1 MKRDMAPT
9 LFTSRAFGGAL
20 PLSCLMGAVLA
31 RGGPSL
37 RSMTP
42 TLVASRAF
50 GDALPLSCLM
60 GAELAWGGPAENYLV
75 TKVNRDRG
83 STHEG

>member
-1 MKRDMAPT
+1 MAHT
-9 LFTSRAFGGAL
+9 LVALRAFGG
-20 PLSCLMGAVLA
+20 
-31 RGGPSL
+31 
-37 RSMTP
+37 
-42 TLVASRAF
+42 
-50 GDALPLSCLM
+50 ALPLSCLM